1 MDSQQKPSIGDRASK
16 ISHSSRA
23 WISDLSFTARIMFGL
38 FFFAALLV
46 ALHTALSTKDASLH
60 LTVQHSFRSADISLW
75 IDGDLAY
82 SGKLTGSIK
91 KKFGL
96 IAGSVQGSLSEIVPV
111 SSGIHQIRV
120 QVQPEGGTSQQNT
133 VTGDF
138 AANTERKLSIS
149 ARPGSLSLAW
159 LGSTTPAPSSGS
171 SWFAHYAS
179 ALFLTIGGSI
189 VSAIT
194 GFALRELPGHIRSR
208 QDSAVKAQS
217 ASAGQ

>member
-1 MDSQQKPSIGDRASK
+1 MAPGLRLGPQAVAYRARHARTFF
-16 ISHSSRA
+16 IRRA
-23 WISDLSFTARIMFGL
+23 TRG
-38 FFFAALLV
+38 V
-46 ALHTALSTKDASLH
+46 AYSSLH
-60 LTVQHSFRSADISLW
+60 K
-75 IDGDLAY
+75 GC
-82 SGKLTGSIK
+82 
-91 KKFGL
+91 L